1 MLMSNNSLHP
11 WLEKYWQQVLS
22 LKEQAR
28 LPHALML
35 RGADGLGI
43 EQLASVIGTSLLC
56 KEPTAEG
63 YSCGYCSDCRLVDAG
78 THPDYHF
85 VTVAED
91 KKLISVAQIRE
102 LVKVCR
108 ERPHQGGYRVVIIEP
123 CASMNTSAANAL
135 LKTLEEP
142 GDNTLLVLVSSST
155 NSLPATIRSRCQLMS
170 IDVPTETEGM
180 NWLVEHHPDD
190 KLTTLL
196 ALRLSKHAPLEALA
210 LLTSERLHVRQ
221 SFIAGMAR
229 AAEGHLDP
237 IKLVAKLKKDDFASS
252 IEWMYSLALDAQ
264 KLSHLVA
271 KEKLTNSDHFPL
283 IQKLVSKLSSRFDT
297 WVEHLVEARRLM
309 ATTSNINP
317 QLITEDLM
325 FRWIAIFK

>member
-1 MLMSNNSLHP
+1 MSNNTLHP

-43 EQLASVIGTSLLC
+43 GQLASVIGTSLLC
-56 KEPTAEG
+56 KEPTTEG
-63 YSCGYCSDCRLVDAG
+63 FNCGHCSDCRLVAAG
-78 THPDYHF
+78 THPDYHL

-91 KKLISVAQIRE
+91 KKLISVDQIRA
-102 LVKVCR
+102 LVKVCM
-108 ERPHQGGYRVVIIEP
+108 ERPHQGGYRIVVIDP
-123 CASMNTSAANAL
+123 CASMNISAANAL

-142 GDNTLLVLVSSST
+142 GDNTLLILVSSST

-170 IDVPTETEGM
+170 IDVPTEAEGM
-180 NWLVEHHPDD
+180 NWLIERHPDD

-196 ALRLSKHAPLEALA
+196 ALRLSKHAPLEALT
-210 LLTSERLHVRQ
+210 LLTSEQLHVRQ
-221 SFIAGMAR
+221 GFIAGMAR

-237 IKLVAKLKKDDFASS
+237 IKLVAKLKKDDFANS

-264 KLSHLVA
+264 KLSHQVA
-271 KEKLTNSDHFPL
+271 KEKLINNDHFPL
-283 IQKLVSKLSSRFDT
+283 VEKLVSKMSNRFDA
-297 WVEHLVEARRLM
+297 WVEHILEARRLV